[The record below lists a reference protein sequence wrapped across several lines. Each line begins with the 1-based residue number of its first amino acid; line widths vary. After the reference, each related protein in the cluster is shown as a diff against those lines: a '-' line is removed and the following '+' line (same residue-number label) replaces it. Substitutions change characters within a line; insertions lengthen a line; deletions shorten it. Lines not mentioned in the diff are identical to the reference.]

1 MKTVFRKI
9 ADERPFGKI
18 TKDTIDDDNIR
29 IIEVESD
36 PLLVKTKDFVTVCK
50 YQYSIWL
57 GDDVN
62 EPVEELWLYREMEDR
77 HFGDWIHYIAKVEPD
92 DEWCYLEELVNE
104 IGGQS

>member
-9 ADERPFGKI
+9 VDERPFGRI
-18 TKDTIDDDNIR
+18 TNDTIYYDYILV
-29 IIEVESD
+29 IEIESE

-50 YQYSIWL
+50 HQYSIWL

-62 EPVEELWLYREMEDR
+62 EPVEELWLYRDMEDR

-104 IGGQS
+104 MGGQS